1 LPDTLAI
8 IEQIEILLVFKHTLE
23 VDLKRTIDEQVA
35 LLMQGTAYGDEQLK
49 QAMADELRERLLEA
63 QKVGR
68 PLKVYCGFDPT
79 SSDLH
84 LGHTVPIRKLRQFQE
99 LGHEITFLVGNYTSL
114 IGDPSDK
121 DKLRPRL
128 TAEQVER
135 NARTYAEQA
144 FKILDQDKTQ
154 IKHNA
159 DWLSKLSFA
168 ELIEAAANFTVQQF
182 LTRENF
188 RQRFDKGDPIY
199 LHETFYALMQGY
211 DAYAM
216 RTDVQVGGTDQLFN
230 IITAARKLMTA
241 KGEKPNI
248 GVILGILP
256 GTDGEIKM
264 SKSLG
269 NHIPI
274 LAEPIDMYGKVMSV
288 PDKAM
293 SAYFRLLTR
302 FTPPEIEALEA
313 ELTGGKVHPR
323 DIKMKLA
330 REIVAIYH
338 DDDAA
343 LAAEAAFVRVF
354 QKGKVPEDMPQY
366 QLRPDQTVLEV
377 LKESNLV
384 SSNSEARRMVKQNAV
399 SLNGEKLTDPHA
411 PLPGAGV
418 LRVGKRKFLQV
429 ID

>member
-1 LPDTLAI
+1 MKMT
-8 IEQIEILLVFKHTLE
+8 K
-23 VDLKRTIDEQVA
+23 DEQVA

-49 QAMADELRERLLEA
+49 QAMADELRERLILAE
-63 QKVGR
+63 KEGR

-84 LGHTVPIRKLRQFQE
+84 LGHTVPIRKLRQFQK
-99 LGHEITFLVGNYTSL
+99 LGHEVTFLVGNYTSL

-128 TAEQVER
+128 TPEQVEL
-135 NARTYAEQA
+135 NARTYAKQA
-144 FKILDQDKTQ
+144 YKILDKEKTQ
-154 IKHNA
+154 VKYNA
-159 DWLSKLSFA
+159 DWLSKISFA
-168 ELIEAAANFTVQQF
+168 ELIETAANFTVQQF

-188 RQRFDKGDPIY
+188 RLRFDKGDPIY

-216 RTDVQVGGTDQLFN
+216 RTDIQVGGTDQLFN

-256 GTDGEIKM
+256 GTDGEVKM

-274 LAEPIDMYGKVMSV
+274 LSKPADMYGKVMSV

-293 SAYFRLLTR
+293 GAYFRLLTR

-313 ELTGGKVHPR
+313 DLAGGLLHPR
-323 DIKMKLA
+323 DVKMKLA

-338 DDDAA
+338 DEPAA
-343 LAAEAAFVRVF
+343 QAAEAAFVNIF
-354 QKGKVPEDMPQY
+354 QKGNIPDDMPQY
-366 QLRPDQTVLEV
+366 QLQPNQTVLEV
-377 LKESNLV
+377 IKENNLV
-384 SSNSEARRMVKQNAV
+384 SSGGEGRRMIKQNAV
-399 SLNGEKLTDPHA
+399 SLDGVKLTDPHA
-411 PLPGAGV
+411 PFPGAGV
-418 LRVGKRKFLQV
+418 LRVGKHKFLQV
-429 ID
+429 AI

>member
-1 LPDTLAI
+1 MMMKL
-8 IEQIEILLVFKHTLE
+8 
-23 VDLKRTIDEQVA
+23 DEQVA
-35 LLMQGTAYGDEQLK
+35 LLMQGTEYGDENLTK
-49 QAMADELRERLLEA
+49 AMADELRERLLQAE
-63 QKVGR
+63 KEGR

-99 LGHEITFLVGNYTSL
+99 LGHEVTFLVGNYTTQ

-128 TAEQVER
+128 TPEQIEQ

-144 FKILDQDKTQ
+144 YKILDKDKTQ
-154 IKHNA
+154 IRHNA
-159 DWLSKLSFA
+159 EWLSKLSFV
-168 ELIEAAANFTVQQF
+168 EVIENAANFTVQQF
-182 LTRENF
+182 LARENF
-188 RQRFDKGDPIY
+188 RLRFDKGDPIY

-211 DAYAM
+211 DAYAL
-216 RTDVQVGGTDQLFN
+216 RADVQVGGTDQLFN
-230 IITAARKLMTA
+230 IITAARKLMTS

-256 GTDGEIKM
+256 GTDGEVKM

-274 LAEPIDMYGKVMSV
+274 LADPVDMYGKIMSV

-293 SAYFRLLTR
+293 GSYFRLLTR
-302 FTPPEIEALEA
+302 FTPPEIEVLEA
-313 ELTGGKVHPR
+313 DMAGGKSHPR

-330 REIVAIYH
+330 REIVAIFH
-338 DDDAA
+338 NEGAA
-343 LAAEAAFVRVF
+343 DVAEAAFVSVF
-354 QKGKVPEDMPQY
+354 QKGNVPDVMLQFS
-366 QLRPDQTVLEV
+366 LRPDQTVLDV

-384 SSNSEARRMVKQNAV
+384 SSNSEARRMIKQHAV
-399 SLNGEKLTDPHA
+399 SLNGEKLTDANA
-411 PLPGAGV
+411 PFPGAGV
-418 LRVGKRKFLQV
+418 LRVGKRKFLE
-429 ID
+429 IIA